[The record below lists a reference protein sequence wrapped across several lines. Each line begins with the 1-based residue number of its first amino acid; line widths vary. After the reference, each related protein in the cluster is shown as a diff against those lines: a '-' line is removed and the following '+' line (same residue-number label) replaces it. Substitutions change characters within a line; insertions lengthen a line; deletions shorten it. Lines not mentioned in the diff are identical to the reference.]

1 MSHFYA
7 RRDNRR
13 VGRSPPC
20 FALQEIFVLV
30 AIAGWQATL
39 VASMSSLTSESDI
52 PKLPPPMP
60 MPPVSE
66 ECRVCHDVV
75 QTFRTMFP
83 CPGTGDPTALN
94 FDPLH
99 ARTGTGF
106 EEKFSLGCAFVGNCD
121 ALTGKFRARCYA
133 MRASIEMDP
142 KRRIDITRA
151 YEKASNSADHLLKN
165 SFDNVAS
172 ETFSAP
178 HLEAYDSCRVNCIVG
193 DPALDAQCKVSGAAP
208 LLLSLCMH
216 VCICVCA
223 CVKNRTKLQQCNSGA
238 GTIRIVW
245 LS

>member
-1 MSHFYA
+1 MSRSRA
-7 RRDNRR
+7 RLKRR
-13 VGRSPPC
+13 FVAQTSPQC
-20 FALQEIFVLV
+20 LLHEMLLLIALV
-30 AIAGWQATL
+30 GWQAPL
-39 VASMSSLTSESDI
+39 VTSMSSSLTSKSDA

-83 CPGTGDPTALN
+83 CPGAGDPTALN

-99 ARTGTGF
+99 APARTGSDF

-151 YEKASNSADHLLKN
+151 YESASNSADHLLKN

-193 DPALDAQCKVSGAAP
+193 DPTLDAQCKVSGA
-208 LLLSLCMH
+208 LTLLSEY
-216 VCICVCA
+216 
-223 CVKNRTKLQQCNSGA
+223 T
-238 GTIRIVW
+238 
-245 LS
+245 